1 MRTNNVT
8 LWEMICMKRILAFVL
23 ALALCMGLSAAASAS
38 TFTPSAENKGVPNYV
53 PLIDENTGRIAAGL
67 LVGDNV
73 GEDAEFVYTECLI
86 LTAVKDVDDATI
98 SEEAKTALEQ
108 VYTALKSGEMEFP
121 FEMLDSEYADHL
133 VIRDLFDVSVVCTCG
148 DDRHHKELE
157 KEGVSLELK
166 FDIGIAPGAKVYV
179 TVYKGGRWQ
188 EIEQVIN
195 NGDGTITCI
204 FEHLCPVA
212 IVVEEADSQGGT
224 ITGTNTNTGNAGS
237 NSPWN
242 PKTGDF
248 SDQNLMLWAAVMF
261 ASAGALVLLA
271 FGKHKKQK

>member
-38 TFTPSAENKGVPNYV
+38 TFTPSAENKGVPHFV
-53 PLIDENTGRIAAGL
+53 PIIDESTGRVAAGL
-67 LVGDNV
+67 LVGDEA
-73 GEDAEFVYTECLI
+73 GEDAEYVYTECLI

-121 FEMLDSEYADHL
+121 FEMLDSENADHL

-248 SDQNLMLWAAVMF
+248 SDQNLVLWAAVMF
-261 ASAGALVLLA
+261 TSAGALVLLA
-271 FGKHKKQK
+271 IGRHKKQK